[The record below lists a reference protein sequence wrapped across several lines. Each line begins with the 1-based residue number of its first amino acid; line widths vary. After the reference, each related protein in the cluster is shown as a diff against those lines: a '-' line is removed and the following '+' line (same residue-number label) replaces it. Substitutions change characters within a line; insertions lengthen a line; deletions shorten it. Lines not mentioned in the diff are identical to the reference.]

1 VAFPYATST
10 ELATWLGTAA
20 PANADRLL
28 TIAAHRIK
36 RVIRHALYD
45 TDTDGEATDEDVI
58 AALRDA
64 TCAQVQYMTVTGDE
78 TGATRGATALSL
90 GAASVSFAAPTD
102 RDGEPGLSDV
112 AADILINA
120 GLTPYVSTRW

>member
-1 VAFPYATST
+1 MAFPYATSE
-10 ELATWLGTAA
+10 ELATWLGTDA
-20 PANADRLL
+20 PAGADRLL
-28 TIAAHRIK
+28 TIASHRIK

-45 TDTDGEATDEDVI
+45 TDDDGEATDEDVI

-90 GAASVSFAAPTD
+90 GSASVSFAAPTE
-102 RDGEPGLSDV
+102 RGGEPGLSDV

-120 GLTPYVSTRW
+120 GLVPFIATRW